1 MLQTLHLLE
10 DEVDVGVDERAN
22 QVPLTGLIHTDEL
35 GTAQDTS
42 EALLVELTDVTL
54 LLLLLS
60 LGLILGDLLLLGA
73 GWRHLGLLGLLLG
86 WHRHRDGLG
95 PSWLLDGIGV
105 DAATVTSIAS
115 LLSLAIVAVLL
126 TIVAV
131 VVVAILPSWRALPPL
146 HHLLLLLKLLL
157 LTILGELG

>member
-42 EALLVELTDVTL
+42 EALLVELTDVA

-126 TIVAV
+126 TMVAV
-131 VVVAILPSWRALPPL
+131 VVVAILPSWCALPPL